1 MEKIS
6 NIPQFSQSSIAYQKA
21 YHTPMRGQTPLPG
34 APVNDVFTESFA
46 TCNTPILR
54 PLAGHPEALHEIG
67 LTLEEVDDVLR
78 RRVSMSLTNDC
89 SESPTPCPRR
99 SQKRNHACT
108 GRHEDTS
115 PVAFATHCSRPTQF
129 DTKGSPSSTSW
140 IIHYPRSKTRYIH
153 PFDVKIPSRHQRT
166 HSLPIHMSSPST
178 SSSVSRTF
186 QMYHS
191 PNSSI
196 DTSALSRNSSLL
208 DFNFTESFEPLHN
221 MASTIKG
228 LVDRIAEL
236 ESRFRTLE
244 NEVDHWKAEA
254 EKATLDNANWHMF

>member
-1 MEKIS
+1 
-6 NIPQFSQSSIAYQKA
+6 
-21 YHTPMRGQTPLPG
+21 MRGQMPMTPSPG

-46 TCNTPILR
+46 ICDTPILR

-99 SQKRNHACT
+99 SQKRNHACP
-108 GRHEDTS
+108 GRHKDTS
-115 PVAFATHCSRPTQF
+115 PVAFATQSSRPTEF
-129 DTKGSPSSTSW
+129 DTKGSPSSPYW
-140 IIHYPRSKTRYIH
+140 IPHYPGIQTHYLH

-178 SSSVSRTF
+178 SSSAPRTLNK
-186 QMYHS
+186 YHS
-191 PNSSI
+191 PDSSI
-196 DTSALSRNSSLL
+196 DTSASSRNSSLL
-208 DFNFTESFEPLHN
+208 DFNFSESFEPLHN

-228 LVDRIAEL
+228 LEDRIAEL

-254 EKATLDNANWHMF
+254 EKATSENADWHMF